1 MKSLRYL
8 FRIGNGPSSS
18 HTIAPLNAIRF
29 IVNENSNAK
38 KMEVILRGSL
48 AFTGRGHFTDVAINS
63 ELDSHK
69 IQNSISFDYDTETE
83 FPNEMEVIVDGN
95 KKYRVISLGGGALKI
110 NDKLLD
116 DNTEVYPEKNFS
128 EIKEYCLSHNISLP
142 EYVYL
147 REGNDI
153 KEYLKKVFETMM
165 DTVNRGLEKGGV
177 LPGKLHL
184 ERKAN
189 IFFEKDDENESNQSR
204 MTRLVTSYA
213 YACGEENASGGVVVT
228 APTCGSCGVL
238 PAVLR
243 YYSDSNDLSLDSCI
257 DALAVA
263 GIIGNV
269 IKHNG
274 SISGAEAGCQAEI
287 GTATAMS
294 AAAMSFLR
302 GLNINGIESASE
314 MAIEHSLGLTCDP
327 VLGYVQ
333 IPCIERNAVAALEA
347 IQISYIS
354 DFVMNSHL
362 VSLDD
367 IINTALMTGKDLK
380 SNYRETSSGG
390 LATITKFNAGE

>member
-29 IVNENSNAK
+29 VLKENPNAK
-38 KMEVILRGSL
+38 SVDVILRGSL
-48 AFTGRGHFTDVAINS
+48 AFTGRGHFTDVAITD
-63 ELDSHK
+63 ELESHHIK
-69 IQNSISFDYDTETE
+69 NNISFDYDTETE
-83 FPNEMEVIVDGN
+83 YPNEMEVVVDGN

-110 NDKLLD
+110 NDQLLD
-116 DNTEVYPEKNFS
+116 DEKEVYPEKNFT
-128 EIKEYCLSHNISLP
+128 EIKQYCLKHKISLP

-147 REGNDI
+147 REGNEI
-153 KEYLKKVFETMM
+153 KEYLKQVYETMM
-165 DTVNRGLEKGGV
+165 NTVNRGLEMGGV

-184 ERKAN
+184 QRKAKM
-189 IFFEKDDENESNQSR
+189 FFEKNDENESNQSR

-213 YACGEENASGGVVVT
+213 YACGEENASGGMVVT

-243 YYSDSNDLSLDSCI
+243 YFSDFNDLSLDNCI

-263 GIIGNV
+263 GVIGNV

-294 AAAMSFLR
+294 AAAVSFLR

-367 IINTALMTGKDLK
+367 IINTALLTGRDLK